1 MYYIYISPIAQSGFL
16 EIKMF
21 PLFNFDSFQIK
32 EEVFNKWPLF
42 STSNVTYIT
51 LLNWFFLEYSTGM
64 CQSLKIWGGAQK
76 CGTPPA
82 AAVPSDLPKS
92 GRAYA
97 PLASP
102 FDNTC
107 SIFKTKQLS
116 RVLVTLLVLNECL
129 NGLVL
134 RSLTS
139 PECIYNSHYS
149 NGVPQYLP
157 LSVVQLKGI
166 HCQ

>member
-51 LLNWFFLEYSTGM
+51 LLNCFFLEYS
-64 CQSLKIWGGAQK
+64 
-76 CGTPPA
+76 
-82 AAVPSDLPKS
+82 
-92 GRAYA
+92 
-97 PLASP
+97 
-102 FDNTC
+102 
-107 SIFKTKQLS
+107 IFKKTQLS
-116 RVLVTLLVLNECL
+116 RVLVTLLVLSECL

-139 PECIYNSHYS
+139 PEYIYNSHYG
-149 NGVPQYLP
+149 NGVPAKFA
-157 LSVVQLKGI
+157 S
-166 HCQ
+166 